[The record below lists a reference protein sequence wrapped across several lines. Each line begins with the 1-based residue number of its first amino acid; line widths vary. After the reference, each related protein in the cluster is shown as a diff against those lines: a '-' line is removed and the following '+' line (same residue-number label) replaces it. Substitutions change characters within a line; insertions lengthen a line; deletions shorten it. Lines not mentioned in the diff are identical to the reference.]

1 MESLSVRVRAEK
13 KTLSISLGQEGRI
26 MADLGCSRVDYDNA
40 LFPELNEYLAASPK
54 VHKGKPI
61 VTYRHK
67 EDEEGKSIN
76 VTYKHKEE
84 EEQLRSTCM
93 CMYLSTLMS
102 WANIS
107 LKSERQTH
115 SRQTHIS

>member
-1 MESLSVRVRAEK
+1 MFNIK
-13 KTLSISLGQEGRI
+13 KEGRI
-26 MADLGCSRVDYDNA
+26 MADLDCSRVDNDNA

-54 VHKGKPI
+54 VHKGKSI
-61 VTYRHK
+61 VTYKHR

-84 EEQLRSTCM
+84 EEPRTTNINVRVCVCACVYLRLC
-93 CMYLSTLMS
+93 Y

-107 LKSERQTH
+107 LMCVYIYKLQITVFCFPLSFF
-115 SRQTHIS
+115 